1 MDTVR
6 SGDGTKIA
14 FERTGSGPALVL
26 VVGAF
31 CDRQTTRSL
40 TKLIAPDFTVYEY
53 DRRGRGAS
61 GDTPPYAIEREIED
75 LAAVAA
81 ATGSTPFVFGHSSGA
96 VIALE
101 AAARGVPMAKV
112 VAYEPP
118 YIVDDSRPRPG
129 TDLAARL
136 DALVSAGRRGEA
148 AKLFLNEAVG
158 VPPEVVAMIEGSPD
172 WPSMT
177 AIAHT
182 LSYDVT
188 ACDNNRMPSE
198 RLARIRVPT
207 LVLGGG
213 NSPEWFQNTVRAVA
227 ETIPEA
233 RLRSLD
239 GQDHGAAD
247 DVLAPVLVEF
257 FRAAKAS

>member
-1 MDTVR
+1 MNTVR
-6 SGDGTKIA
+6 SADGTEIA
-14 FERTGSGPALVL
+14 FDRTGSGPALVL

-31 CDRQTTRSL
+31 CDRNTTRSL
-40 TKLIAPDFTVYEY
+40 AKLIAPDFTVYQY

-75 LAAVAA
+75 LAAVAG
-81 ATGSTPFVFGHSSGA
+81 ATGGAPFVFGHSSGA

-101 AAARGVPMAKV
+101 AAARGVPIARV

-118 YIVDDSRPRPG
+118 YIVDDTRSRPG
-129 TDLAARL
+129 TDLADRL
-136 DALVSAGRRGEA
+136 DALVASGRRGDA
-148 AKLFLNEAVG
+148 AKLFLTEAVG

-177 AIAHT
+177 AISHT
-182 LSYDVT
+182 LAYDVT
-188 ACDNNRMPSE
+188 ACDNNSMPSA
-198 RLARIRVPT
+198 RLSGIGVPT

-227 ETIPEA
+227 ATIPEA
-233 RLRSLD
+233 ELRLLD
-239 GQDHGAAD
+239 GQDHGCAD
-247 DVLAPVLVEF
+247 DVLGPVLVEF
-257 FRAAKAS
+257 FGKKAP